1 MKIRTQL
8 LVTSLSILGV
18 MLVTGSFSIIQLKK
32 LYEDSMGIMLQ
43 KVPLQNAV
51 TEIKLNT
58 TTAHLWFEEIMVG
71 KEEKTAIKTVW
82 QLLDNSLWY
91 ADAMIKG
98 GTRKL
103 DIFYPINDEA
113 IAGQIQFVK
122 QDIEK
127 LINSAHLRFN
137 NPIVAQESQEQALDD
152 QFDWIFDRF
161 IDNANQVQTLLKT
174 KIANDLKHL
183 DEYVNT
189 LKYILIIIHLLG
201 IGIVTW
207 ISYSLIRE
215 IRYQVGGEPAEI
227 ASIAEQIAAGH
238 FNLYFKT
245 GSSTTGIYA
254 AVQKMVKNLQQI
266 TSEQEQQNWLR
277 RGQTQLSERM
287 RGEQTILQ
295 LAENI
300 LQFITPYLDAS
311 VGAFYLLQ
319 LTEKKDYLKMI
330 ASYAYT
336 WRNNSNYEFQ
346 IGEGIVGQVAL
357 ERKLFVTHKVPANY
371 MLIQSGLGESNPH
384 ALLVAPILYEN
395 TLIGVIEF
403 ASFSAFTEAHL
414 ELLKL
419 TRPAIAIAINMAQS
433 RTQTQEL
440 LEQSQLQAEELRSQQ
455 EELQQTNEEL
465 QVQAAQ
471 LQDQQEKLRQVN
483 EQLEERSQELEREQ
497 RAIQEK
503 NVELEQVNLVI
514 EAKVEELELT
524 SQYKS
529 EFLANIS
536 HELRTP
542 LNSLLILSQVLT
554 SNKEG
559 NLTAEQLKYAQTIYN
574 ASADLLNLIN
584 DILDLSKVE
593 AGKME
598 INLEPVALTQL
609 ITVLEDRFRLVAQ
622 EKGLKLV
629 IQLANDL
636 PPSLYTDEQR
646 LIQILTNLLGNAFK
660 FTAKGQ
666 ITLAIHR
673 PAQSTHLA
681 KENLDT
687 FNCIAIDIIDTG
699 IGIPTEKQ
707 QLIFEAFQQVD
718 GTTSR
723 QYGGTGL
730 GLSISR
736 QLVHLLGGEIHLQSK
751 EGEGSI
757 FTVYLPEQLPTK
769 PTSIEPEPPPV
780 ITSSPS
786 PITLPVVLAKPPE
799 TVEDDRDNLQESD
812 KFLLIIEDDL
822 TFAHLLM
829 KTAHEKAFKCLVA
842 TEGQSGL
849 QLARK
854 YQPHA
859 IILDIR
865 LPEIDGWSIMEQL
878 KADSHTRP
886 IPVHFIS
893 GTDSQQIAKQ
903 RGAIGY
909 CLKPVSREGLYD
921 VFNNIDHFITKTVK
935 ELLILS
941 DELNH
946 QQALMKIVKSSDIH
960 VTLAMIGREV
970 YPMLQGC
977 EFDCVVLDISVEPD
991 KGIHLL
997 EELYPELHLRQM
1009 PVIIYAE
1016 RDLTTL
1022 EESILKT
1029 YLDELIVREAHSP
1042 EKLLDE
1048 VTLFLHQIES
1058 HLSQSQQQL
1067 LHQIHEQQNC
1077 LVGKQVLLV
1086 DDDMRNVF
1094 ALAAALEK
1102 EGIEILVAHDGH
1114 HAIQQLQAK
1123 PDIAMVLMDIMMPKI
1138 DGHDAIRQ
1146 IRAQPQFRQL
1156 PIIALTAKA
1165 MKADRTKCL
1174 EAGANDYLAKPIN
1187 IHNLLSLL
1195 RVWLH

>member
-1 MKIRTQL
+1 
-8 LVTSLSILGV
+8 
-18 MLVTGSFSIIQLKK
+18 MLITGSFSIIQLQK
-32 LYEDSMGIMLQ
+32 LYEDSMEIILQ
-43 KVPLQNAV
+43 KMPLQNAT
-51 TEIKLNT
+51 TEIKLT
-58 TTAHLWFEEIMVG
+58 ATTAHLWFEEIMTA
-71 KEEKTAIKTVW
+71 KEETKALTAVW
-82 QLLDNSLWY
+82 QLLDKSLWY
-91 ADAMIKG
+91 ADAIIKG
-98 GTRKL
+98 GTREQ
-103 DIFYPINDEA
+103 DTFYPIHDKA
-113 IAGQIQFVK
+113 IEGQIGTIK

-127 LINSAHLRFN
+127 FIDLAHLRFN
-137 NPIVAQESQEQALDD
+137 NQVTAQENQAQALDD
-152 QFDWIFDRF
+152 QFDHIFGRL
-161 IDNANQVQTLLKT
+161 IDNANQVQILLKT
-174 KIANDLKHL
+174 KIANDIRQL
-183 DEYVNT
+183 DEHVNT
-189 LKYILIIIHLLG
+189 LKLILIVVNLLG
-201 IGIVTW
+201 IAIVIW
-207 ISYSLIRE
+207 ISYSFIRE
-215 IRYQVGGEPAEI
+215 IRYQVGGEPADI
-227 ASIAEQIAAGH
+227 AHFAEQIAAGH
-238 FNLYFKT
+238 FDFHFDTSKM
-245 GSSTTGIYA
+245 TTGIWA
-254 AVQKMVKNLQQI
+254 AVQKMVKNLQVM
-266 TSEQEQQNWLR
+266 SSKQEKQNWLQL
-277 RGQTQLSERM
+277 GQTQLSNQM
-287 RGEQTILQ
+287 SGEQTTLQ

-300 LQFITPYLDAS
+300 LQFLTPYLDAQ

-319 LTEKKDYLKMI
+319 PLTEKKDYLKMI

-346 IGEGIVGQVAL
+346 IGEGIIGQVAL
-357 ERKLFVTHKVPANY
+357 ERKVFVTHKVPANY
-371 MLIQSGLGESNPH
+371 LLIQSGLGESIPH
-384 ALLVAPILYEN
+384 ALLVVPILYEN
-395 TLIGVIEF
+395 SLKGVIEL
-403 ASFSAFTEAHL
+403 ASFSAFTETHL
-414 ELLKL
+414 ELIKL
-419 TRPAIAIAINMAQS
+419 TLPAIAIAINTGQS

-455 EELQQTNEEL
+455 EELQQTNEQLQAQTEQL
-465 QVQAAQ
+465 QVQQEELCQ
-471 LQDQQEKLRQVN
+471 LN
-483 EQLEERSQELEREQ
+483 EQLEERGQELERE
-497 RAIQEK
+497 RLAIQEK

-559 NLTAEQLKYAQTIYN
+559 NLTAEQLKYAQTIYS
-574 ASADLLNLIN
+574 ASSDLLNLIN

-598 INLEPVALTQL
+598 IHLEPVALTQL
-609 ITVLEDRFRLVAQ
+609 ITVLEDRFSLVAQ

-629 IQLANDL
+629 IQLADDL

-666 ITLAIHR
+666 VTLAIHR
-673 PAQSTHLA
+673 PAQATHLS
-681 KENLDT
+681 KKNLDS
-687 FNCIAIDIIDTG
+687 FNSIAIDIIDTG
-699 IGIPTEKQ
+699 IGIPTDKQ
-707 QLIFEAFQQVD
+707 QLIFEAFQQAD

-736 QLVHLLGGEIHLQSK
+736 RLVHLLGGEIDLQSEAGK
-751 EGEGSI
+751 GSI
-757 FTVYLPEQLPTK
+757 FTVYLPEQLPT
-769 PTSIEPEPPPV
+769 PSTLIESEPPPV
-780 ITSSPS
+780 ITSPS
-786 PITLPVVLAKPPE
+786 FPTTPVVVAKPPQP
-799 TVEDDRDNLQESD
+799 VEDDRDNLQTGD

-822 TFAHLLM
+822 TFAYLLM

-849 QLARK
+849 QLAKK
-854 YQPHA
+854 YQPQA
-859 IILDIR
+859 IILDIG
-865 LPEIDGWSIMEQL
+865 LPKIDGWSIMEQL

-893 GTDSQQIAKQ
+893 GADSEQMAKQ

-909 CLKPVSREGLYD
+909 CLKPVSMEGLYK

-941 DELNH
+941 DDPNH
-946 QQALMKIVKSSDIH
+946 QQALMEIVKSSDIR
-960 VTLAMIGREV
+960 VTLAMTGREA
-970 YPMLQGC
+970 YPMLQGY
-977 EFDCVVLDISVEPD
+977 EFDCVVLDVSVEQD
-991 KGIHLL
+991 QGIHWLKQ
-997 EELYPELHLRQM
+997 LYSELHLHQI

-1016 RDLTTL
+1016 RDLTTV

-1029 YLDELIVREAHSP
+1029 YLDKLIIKEVNSP

-1048 VTLFLHQIES
+1048 VTLFLHQTES
-1058 HLSQSQQQL
+1058 RLSQSQQQL
-1067 LHQIHEQQNC
+1067 LHQIHEQQNR
-1077 LVGKQVLLV
+1077 LIGKQVLLV

-1094 ALAAALEK
+1094 ALAADLEK
-1102 EGIEILVAHDGH
+1102 EGIETLVAHDGH
-1114 HAIQQLQAK
+1114 SAIQQLQAK
-1123 PDIAMVLMDIMMPKI
+1123 PDIAMVLMDMMMPEI
-1138 DGHDAIRQ
+1138 DGYNAIRQ

-1156 PIIALTAKA
+1156 PIIALIAKA

-1187 IHNLLSLL
+1187 THNLFSLL